1 MTKVA
6 VVTGGG
12 TGIGRAI
19 AVALDQAGFTVAVVG
34 RRAARLQPS
43 TGQDL
48 RPYPCDVTDAAQI
61 RATVDAVVADLGR
74 LDVLVNS
81 AGVAPTETIDEITE
95 DSINHTIGINLVGT
109 MNFSLA
115 CVPALKQTQGAI
127 INIGSTLSDRPVPR
141 HTVYS
146 ASKGGINAFS
156 KALAYELAS
165 DGVRVNVV
173 SPGLVRSEIYLTTDM
188 DEGAYETFLQERGE
202 VYPLG
207 RAGEAEEV
215 AAMVRYLVSDDATWV
230 TGAVF
235 PIDGGHL
242 IS

>member
-6 VVTGGG
+6 IVTGGG

-19 AVALDQAGFTVAVVG
+19 AVALNEAKFRVAVVG
-34 RRAARLQPS
+34 RRADRLQPS
-43 TGQDL
+43 AGEDL
-48 RPYPCDVTDAAQI
+48 HPYPCDVTKPAQI
-61 RATVDAVVADLGR
+61 RDTVAAVQADLGG

-81 AGVAPTETIDEITE
+81 AGVAATETVDEINE
-95 DSINHTIGINLVGT
+95 DSINYTIGINLIGT

-115 CVPALKQTQGAI
+115 CVPALRQSQGVI
-127 INIGSTLSDRPVPR
+127 INISSTLSDRPVPR

-146 ASKGGINAFS
+146 ASKGGINSFS
-156 KALAYELAS
+156 KALAYELAA
-165 DGVRVNVV
+165 DRVRVNVV
-173 SPGLVRSEIYLTTDM
+173 SPGLVRSEIYQPGGL
-188 DEGAYETFLQERGE
+188 EGEAYEAMLKDRGKA
-202 VYPLG
+202 YPLG

-215 AAMVRYLVSDDATWV
+215 AAMVRYLASDDATWI
-230 TGAVF
+230 TGVVF